1 MSRHG
6 GRNVM
11 TWLRTLTLTTLM
23 ALVAALPARDA
34 AAQTLKDVLG
44 AWTLVAV
51 TVEQGEKKIEPYGA
65 NPKGSMIYD
74 ASGRFSITIKK
85 LDDDD
90 NLFESGIVNSL
101 FAVQLMTFIERT
113 FAIEVGMD
121 DLDIEN
127 FKSLNA
133 TAAFVLKKNGRRNG

>member
-1 MSRHG
+1 MSTEEERG
-6 GRNVM
+6 I
-11 TWLRTLTLTTLM
+11 
-23 ALVAALPARDA
+23 
-34 AAQTLKDVLG
+34 KD
-44 AWTLVAV
+44 
-51 TVEQGEKKIEPYGA
+51 TVKRFILSSISIA
-65 NPKGSMIYD
+65 N
-74 ASGRFSITIKK
+74 

-101 FAVQLMTFIERT
+101 FAVQLMTFVEKT

-133 TAAFVLKKNGRRNG
+133 TTAFVLKKTGRQGN

>member
-1 MSRHG
+1 MSTEDEKG
-6 GRNVM
+6 I
-11 TWLRTLTLTTLM
+11 
-23 ALVAALPARDA
+23 
-34 AAQTLKDVLG
+34 KE
-44 AWTLVAV
+44 
-51 TVEQGEKKIEPYGA
+51 TVR
-65 NPKGSMIYD
+65 
-74 ASGRFSITIKK
+74 RFILSSISIAK

-133 TAAFVLKKNGRRNG
+133 TTAFVLQKNGRRGG